1 MKKKSMLPYPL
12 LEWDIKDAVAKLHA
26 EAEQRVDITLEM
38 VWSHALYYALMAM
51 AKRQRGK
58 ASADFSVGAAL
69 RAAIQ
74 ARDALWRIEH
84 EGLIPLCDLD
94 MRSDTIYEELEAFGR
109 RAPEH
114 FDGEHHA
121 FRF

>member
-1 MKKKSMLPYPL
+1 MKKSMLPYPL
-12 LEWDIKDAVAKLHA
+12 MDWDIKRSARKLA
-26 EAEQRVDITLEM
+26 EEAARRPEMTLETA
-38 VWSHALYYALMAM
+38 WAQTLYHALMAM
-51 AKRQRGK
+51 AKRQRGE

-69 RAAIQ
+69 WAAIQ
-74 ARDALWRIEH
+74 AREALWRIEH

-121 FRF
+121 FSF